1 MPAPDATRP
10 YSKIPYR
17 PNCSLY
23 SHHRPWKHARTIRA
37 IEYTGQTEYRHTDI
51 EPLRYRSTDHSESRP
66 IRILPHSSVT
76 RHPHTP
82 SFIPIPRFPSTI
94 SDSRHRYC
102 LPCFGGF
109 SSHQTSYLPSAIR
122 LRYPSVGILIR
133 RCGHLLIYAR
143 QVRRSVDRSRVHLSA
158 THRLQT

>member
-37 IEYTGQTEYRHTDI
+37 IEYTGQTEYRHTEYSHRAIAIQINGSFRVQTHTD
-51 EPLRYRSTDHSESRP
+51 PSTF
-66 IRILPHSSVT
+66 I

-82 SFIPIPRFPSTI
+82 SFIPIPPFLSTI

-143 QVRRSVDRSRVHLSA
+143 QVRPSVYRSRVHLSA